1 MFTGIIS
8 HLGKLKEAKQ
18 SRYTFFAPRSLL
30 KKLKKGAS
38 IAVNGVCLTV
48 VSLGKATFSVD
59 VMPETIK
66 KTCLGNLKPGGY
78 VNLERPV
85 SAKGLFEGHI
95 VLGHIDQTA
104 TIASIKKQ
112 GNGWIFKF
120 KAPASVLK
128 YLVDKGSVTI
138 NGISLTVIKA
148 EKNYFTV
155 GIIPHTWKKTMLR
168 FTKPGDRVNIE
179 VDILAKHIKK
189 FLEEEGQG
197 EKMPLKNCC

>member
-1 MFTGIIS
+1 M
-8 HLGKLKEAKQ
+8 
-18 SRYTFFAPRSLL
+18 
-30 KKLKKGAS
+30 
-38 IAVNGVCLTV
+38 
-48 VSLGKATFSVD
+48 
-59 VMPETIK
+59 
-66 KTCLGNLKPGGY
+66 
-78 VNLERPV
+78 
-85 SAKGLFEGHI
+85 
-95 VLGHIDQTA
+95 LGHIDQTA

-128 YLVDKGSVTI
+128 YLVDKGSVAI

-168 FTKPGDRVNIE
+168 FAKPGDRVNIE
-179 VDILAKHIKK
+179 VDIFAKHIKK